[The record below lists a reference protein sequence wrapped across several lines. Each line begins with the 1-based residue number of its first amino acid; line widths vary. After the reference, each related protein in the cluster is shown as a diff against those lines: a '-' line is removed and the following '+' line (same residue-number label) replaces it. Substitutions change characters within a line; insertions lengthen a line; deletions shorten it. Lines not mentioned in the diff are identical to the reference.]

1 MTLERDFQMLRS
13 EEGQA
18 LVEFAVSLLVFLV
31 FLLGVLDF
39 GRALYTYH
47 MVSYAARAGSRY
59 AVVRGSACNAAVSGC
74 PATQASV
81 TSYIESVSTNL
92 NPGNL
97 TVSVTWG
104 NETNGCP
111 AGTSPSNSP
120 GCSVQVAINYKFV
133 WLFSFLP
140 ATTMTSTSQMV
151 ISQ

>member
-1 MTLERDFQMLRS
+1 MMRKRNVKTLRS
-13 EEGQA
+13 ERGQV
-18 LVEFAVSLLVFLV
+18 LVEFALSVLVFLV
-31 FLLGVLDF
+31 LLFGVLDF

-47 MVSYAARAGSRY
+47 MVSYAARAGTRY

-74 PATQASV
+74 PATQTNVTTYIKSV
-81 TSYIESVSTNL
+81 TTNL
-92 NPGNL
+92 NPANL
-97 TVSVTWG
+97 TVSVNWG

-120 GCSVQVAINYKFV
+120 GCSVQVAVSYKFV

-140 ATTMTSTSQMV
+140 ATTMSSTSQMV

>member
-1 MTLERDFQMLRS
+1 MLRGES
-13 EEGQA
+13 GQA
-18 LVEFAVSLLVFLV
+18 LVEFALSSLVFLV
-31 FLLGVLDF
+31 LLLGILDF

-47 MVSYAARAGSRY
+47 TVSYAARAGTRY
-59 AVVRGSACNAAVSGC
+59 AIVRGSACNPAVSGC

-81 TSYIESVSTNL
+81 TSYVESVSPNL
-92 NPGNL
+92 SPGNL

-120 GCSVQVAINYKFV
+120 GCSVQVAISYKFS

-140 ATTMTSTSQMV
+140 ATTMNGTSQMV